1 MLGAR
6 NTDYC
11 VSSLGWQA
19 GLTLI
24 LSQKWQD
31 SLNYLLFCYGG
42 LNNHDAI
49 KRAAFSTM
57 AAILKDDHF
66 AALLADDGG
75 DDDQDAVLKET
86 HSMSKFAA
94 QYA

>member
-1 MLGAR
+1 
-6 NTDYC
+6 
-11 VSSLGWQA
+11 
-19 GLTLI
+19 
-24 LSQKWQD
+24 
-31 SLNYLLFCYGG
+31 
-42 LNNHDAI
+42 
-49 KRAAFSTM
+49 M

-66 AALLADDGG
+66 PALLADDGG